1 MRLKIAIPVIAALAA
16 LWGCSKAPAPAPAA
30 QQQATVTLKDG
41 STFSGS
47 VTGNSTDSIS
57 LQAATGEART
67 YPMSQV
73 ASVQY
78 GPAPAP
84 TTQVAAAPQ
93 PASPAPQPAEPAPAP
108 QPASSAPAPVSE
120 PLPAPPIQTAAPAPA
135 PTPVPPPAPAPPPAP
150 VVIVRTIPVG
160 TTISVR
166 NNDTIDSTTA
176 QVGQTYSAVVVGD
189 VHDSNGHVVIPAG
202 ASATLTVRSATDQ
215 GKAQGQSDLA
225 VDVSSVRIR
234 GHQYRLDTSDVA
246 EKGKQGVGTN
256 KRTAKFTGG
265 GAVFGTIIGAIA
277 GGGKGAAI
285 GAAAGAGAG
294 LATQAATRG
303 KAVKIPPE
311 TVMNFQLQSPVTV
324 REVK

>member
-1 MRLKIAIPVIAALAA
+1 MRLKTVIPVIVALAA
-16 LWGCSKAPAPAPAA
+16 LSACSKAPAPSAAA

-47 VTGNSTDSIS
+47 VTSSSTDSIS

-78 GPAPAP
+78 GAAPAQTAATAQPSPAPAP
-84 TTQVAAAPQ
+84 
-93 PASPAPQPAEPAPAP
+93 ASPE
-108 QPASSAPAPVSE
+108 PAPVSE
-120 PLPAPPIQTAAPAPA
+120 PLPAPPAQTAAPVQAA
-135 PTPVPPPAPAPPPAP
+135 APPPEPAHTQAPAPPPEP
-150 VVIVRTIPVG
+150 VVVVRTIPVG

-166 NNDTIDSTTA
+166 NNETIDSTTA
-176 QVGQTYSAVVVGD
+176 QVGQTFSGVVVSS
-189 VHDSNGHVVIPAG
+189 VHDAEGRVVIPSG

-225 VDVSSVRIR
+225 VDVSSVRIK

-265 GAVFGTIIGAIA
+265 GAALGTIIGAIA

-294 LATQAATRG
+294 LATQTATRG
-303 KAVKIPPE
+303 KAIKIPAE
-311 TVMNFQLQSPVTV
+311 TVMNFQLQAPVTV
-324 REVK
+324 REVKEVK

>member
-1 MRLKIAIPVIAALAA
+1 MRLKTVIPVIVVMAALSA
-16 LWGCSKAPAPAPAA
+16 CSKAPAPNPAA

-41 STFSGS
+41 STFTGS
-47 VTGNSTDSIS
+47 VTSNSTDSIS

-78 GPAPAP
+78 TGAP
-84 TTQVAAAPQ
+84 TQTAATQQ
-93 PASPAPQPAEPAPAP
+93 PSSPAPPPPSP
-108 QPASSAPAPVSE
+108 TPAPVSE
-120 PLPAPPIQTAAPAPA
+120 PLPAPPVQSAAPAPA
-135 PTPVPPPAPAPPPAP
+135 PASAPIPTQAPAPPPEP

-166 NNDTIDSTTA
+166 NNETIDSATA
-176 QVGQTYSAVVVGD
+176 QVGQTFSGVVVSS
-189 VHDSNGHVVIPAG
+189 VHDADGRVVIPSG

-225 VDVSSVRIR
+225 VDVSSVRIK
-234 GHQYRLDTSDVA
+234 GHQYRLDTSDVS

-265 GAVFGTIIGAIA
+265 GAAFGTIIGAIA

-311 TVMNFQLQSPVTV
+311 TVMNFQLQAPVTV
-324 REVK
+324 REVKEVK